1 MKVGAPPWRTFSMFP
16 RRRWKRGVTLVS
28 PVMAPTLS
36 LSCCLGSAPPSSQRF
51 PLHFRCT
58 GTHRSRRLR
67 PSLVDGGVVI
77 WIWQLPELSCP
88 PWLSPFELEQGTGRT
103 RFRPALE
110 ARDTVAAQ
118 AHPLHVSSRVWR
130 TLSCACILYRWLC
143 FCALHCMGL
152 V

>member
-1 MKVGAPPWRTFSMFP
+1 MKVGCTPLENILYVSTQEMEKGGHAGIPCNGTHTFSLVLL
-16 RRRWKRGVTLVS
+16 GVCSAIVTKI
-28 PVMAPTLS
+28 PPTLPM
-36 LSCCLGSAPPSSQRF
+36 LK
-51 PLHFRCT
+51 RCA

-88 PWLSPFELEQGTGRT
+88 PWLSPFELEQGTGQT

-118 AHPLHVSSRVWR
+118 AHPLGRRPSQLQDCRKIKPR
-130 TLSCACILYRWLC
+130 
-143 FCALHCMGL
+143 F
-152 V
+152 